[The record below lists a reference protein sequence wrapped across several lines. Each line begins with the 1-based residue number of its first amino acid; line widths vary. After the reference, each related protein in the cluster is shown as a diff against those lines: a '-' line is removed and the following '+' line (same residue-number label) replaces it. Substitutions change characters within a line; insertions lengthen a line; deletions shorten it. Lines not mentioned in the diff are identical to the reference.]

1 MTALAKI
8 AEAMLY
14 EDYQEVE
21 SSSIVTLSH
30 FRWVAFKPVIR
41 TCFGMGYT
49 YKNGRWMSKIKV
61 HKLSMS
67 GRVA

>member
-30 FRWVAFKPVIR
+30 FRWVAFKPGIR
-41 TCFGMGYT
+41 TCFGMGT
-49 YKNGRWMSKIKV
+49 GDNFV
-61 HKLSMS
+61 
-67 GRVA
+67 

>member
-1 MTALAKI
+1 MAPLAKI

-14 EDYQEVE
+14 EDYREVE
-21 SSSIVTLSH
+21 PSSIVIFSH
-30 FRWVAFKPVIR
+30 VRWVAFKSVIR
-41 TCFGMGYT
+41 TCFGMGYI
-49 YKNGRWMSKIKV
+49 YKNGRCMSRKKV